1 VNAAPGRGNQGTVDD
16 FRVQR
21 LLLWIVGAALLV
33 AFVFYAFP
41 ALDKV

>member
-1 VNAAPGRGNQGTVDD
+1 VNAALDRGNQGTVDD

-21 LLLWIVGAALLV
+21 LLLWVVGAALLV

-41 ALDKV
+41 ALDNV

>member
-1 VNAAPGRGNQGTVDD
+1 VNAAGQRGNQGTVDE

-21 LLLWIVGAALLV
+21 LLLWVVGAALLV

-41 ALDKV
+41 ALDNV

>member
-1 VNAAPGRGNQGTVDD
+1 VNAATDRGNKGTVDE

-41 ALDKV
+41 ALDNV

>member
-1 VNAAPGRGNQGTVDD
+1 VNVAPGRGNQGTVDE

-41 ALDKV
+41 ALDNV

>member
-1 VNAAPGRGNQGTVDD
+1 VNAAADRGNQGSVDE

-21 LLLWIVGAALLV
+21 LLLWVVGAALLV

-41 ALDKV
+41 ALDNV